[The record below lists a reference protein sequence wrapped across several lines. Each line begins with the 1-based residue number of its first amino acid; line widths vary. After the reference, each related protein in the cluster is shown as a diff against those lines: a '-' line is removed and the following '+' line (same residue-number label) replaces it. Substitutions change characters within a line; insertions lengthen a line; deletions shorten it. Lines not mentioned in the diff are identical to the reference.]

1 LPGQI
6 YPMLNEAISKM
17 PETFESK
24 VLLRGQEYYQK
35 GQVLNIRLSDGLLRG
50 RVKGSSSQIY
60 DVHMD
65 LKAWPGIPSRCTCVY
80 HLNCKH
86 AAACLFALRDRE
98 QVSSSLQPENR
109 LDRKLD
115 TWLKNLRVQEATSI
129 KKHVATHHLV
139 YLIHLRLEGNEHKVV
154 IQLALAKIL
163 KRGGYGKK
171 APFNSL
177 SDSKKQHFID
187 DDNEIVAQLLFKC
200 GVSGWFDSLTI
211 RNSELLESIIATGRA
226 FFIESP
232 DSPIQMGEAETGMCQ
247 WILSPNG
254 NQSLLLMHDKKII
267 DPLLL
272 DESWYFDLS
281 IPVIGRLN
289 TPYPVK
295 QLRHLLEAPP
305 ISIEQ
310 ADLLTKKMVKTCP
323 EFPTPQVFKKRETL
337 EITPVPVLILDAL
350 NELGREPA
358 WFYEKDE
365 DPNALFVARL
375 AFDYDGLIISSTEE
389 CSNVVRQQEDA
400 LFEYKRDKQFEE
412 EKFSEMHQVLNLR
425 PTLPWE
431 NYNWNLEENAL
442 FVLHEIHKLSDLE
455 FLYSQAL
462 PYLKS
467 QGWRVEFFSPLYQ
480 EVVSADDVEWYSE
493 LSESTTDFFSYQLGI
508 LVEGRTVSI
517 VPLVADLIQRY
528 SSDALDGLPD
538 EQLVKLPLE
547 DGRVLQLQMGRIKP
561 LVRLLL
567 QFGLRH
573 VDQNQHLQISKYQLI
588 LMQEAEL
595 AIAATRSR
603 WQGAE
608 TLRDELK
615 QLITLTNI
623 PEIQVPKG
631 LNADLRD
638 YQHYGLNWLQFLR
651 VSRFSGILADDMG
664 LGKTV
669 QTLAHLQYEK
679 EQGRL
684 KNATLIVA
692 PTSLVG
698 NWFAEAARF
707 TPELSVLIYHGS
719 ERHQDNFDDYDLV
732 ISTYG
737 LIHRDKVKFID
748 YHFYY
753 LILDEA
759 QFIKNARTK
768 TTQIIQQLQASHRL
782 CLTGTPLENHLGEL
796 WSLFHFLMPGL
807 LGDAKQFRI
816 WFRTPIEKYADLDR
830 RELLA
835 KRVKPFM
842 LRRTKNQVA
851 SELPPKTE
859 MTRTIEIVGP
869 QRDLYEAIRMS
880 MEKKVRDAIAK
891 QGLGKSHILLLDALL
906 KLRQVCCDPRLL
918 SLPEAAIAHG
928 TSSKLEALMELL
940 DNLVEEGRRV
950 LVFSQFTSM
959 LKLIEEQLVAKNYDY
974 LKLTGQTQNRQALVE
989 TFQQGNTPIF
999 LISLKAG
1006 GTGLNLTRADT
1017 VIHYDPWWNPAV
1029 EDQATDRTHRIG
1041 QENPVFVYKLI
1052 TAGTVEES
1060 ILGMQERKRQLVDGI
1075 LSSDASKTI
1084 TLSEADLD
1092 QFFMPLGD

>member
-1 LPGQI
+1 
-6 YPMLNEAISKM
+6 MLNEAISKM
-17 PETFESK
+17 PDAFESK
-24 VLLRGQEYYQK
+24 ILLRGQEYFQK
-35 GQVLNIRLSDGLLRG
+35 GQVLNIRLSDGLLKG

-60 DVHMD
+60 DIHMD
-65 LKAWPGIPSRCTCVY
+65 LKAWPGKPARCTCPY
-80 HLNCKH
+80 QLNCKH

-98 QVSSSLQPENR
+98 KVSIEFQPVDR

-115 TWLKNLRVQEATSI
+115 AWLKNLRAQEATTF
-129 KKHVATHHLV
+129 KKTEPTHHLT
-139 YLIHLRLEGNEHKVV
+139 YLIHLKLEGHEHKVS
-154 IQLALAKIL
+154 IELALAKIL

-171 APFNSL
+171 ITFNTL
-177 SDSKKQHFID
+177 SDSKKQHFIG

-211 RNSELLESIIATGRA
+211 RNSELLERIIKTGRA
-226 FFIESP
+226 FFTENDDMPIE
-232 DSPIQMGEAETGMCQ
+232 IGESLTGKCQ
-247 WILSPNG
+247 WMLAANG
-254 NQSLLLMHDKKII
+254 TQSLQLMHDDISI

-272 DESWYFDLS
+272 DESWYFNFNES
-281 IPVIGRLN
+281 VMGRLT
-289 TPYPVK
+289 TPYPVT

-305 ISIEQ
+305 IAIDQ
-310 ADLLTKKMVKTCP
+310 AELLSRKMAKTCP
-323 EFPTPQVFKKRETL
+323 EFPTPQVFKNREVVEVAPIPIVIFDT
-337 EITPVPVLILDAL
+337 L
-350 NELGREPA
+350 NEFDNEST
-358 WFYEKDE
+358 WFYEQNE
-365 DPNALFVARL
+365 DLEILFVTRV
-375 AFDYDGLIISSTEE
+375 AFDYSGIVISSADS
-389 CSNVVRQQEDA
+389 CNSVVQQNDGT
-400 LFEYKRDKQFEE
+400 LIEYKRDKNFEE
-412 EKFSEMHQVLNLR
+412 AKLQELREVLHLR
-425 PTLPWE
+425 ATHKWE
-431 NYNWNLEENAL
+431 NYNLSLNEHD
-442 FVLHEIHKLSDLE
+442 VLVLQSIKKQADLE
-455 FLYSQAL
+455 SLYNQSIPQ
-462 PYLKS
+462 LKNE
-467 QGWRVEFFSPLYQ
+467 GWRVEFASPVYQ
-480 EVVSADDVEWYSE
+480 EVVSADDVEWFSE
-493 LSESTTDFFSYQLGI
+493 VQEGSNDFFSYQLGI
-508 LVEGRTVSI
+508 LVEGRPVSI
-517 VPLVADLIQRY
+517 VPLVADLIHRY
-528 SSDALDGLPD
+528 SGNDLDGLPD
-538 EQLVKLPLE
+538 SQLVKLPLN

-567 QFGLRH
+567 QFGVRH
-573 VDQNQHLQISKYQLI
+573 IDENHNMKINKYQLI

-595 AIAATRSR
+595 AIAATKSR

-608 TLRDELK
+608 NLRNELR
-615 QLITLTNI
+615 QLINLVDL
-623 PEIQVPKG
+623 PEIEKPAG
-631 LNADLRD
+631 LNVNLRD

-651 VSRFSGILADDMG
+651 TSRFSGVLADDMG

-684 KNATLIVA
+684 KHASLIVA

-698 NWFAEAARF
+698 NWLAEAKRF
-707 TPELSVLIYHGS
+707 TPELKVLVYHGID
-719 ERHQDNFDDYDLV
+719 RHQDNFDDYDIV
-732 ISTYG
+732 VSTYG
-737 LIHRDKVKFID
+737 LIHRDKDRFID
-748 YHFYY
+748 YSFYY

-768 TTQIIQQLQASHRL
+768 TTQIIQQLKASHRL

-807 LGDAKQFRI
+807 LGDAKQFRL
-816 WFRTPIEKYADLDR
+816 WFRTPIEKYSDLDR

-835 KRVKPFM
+835 RRVKPFM

-859 MTRTIEIVGP
+859 MMRTIEIVGP

-918 SLPEAAIAHG
+918 SLPEATIAHG

-959 LKLIEEQLVAKNYDY
+959 LKLIEEELVARNYEY

-989 TFQQGNTPIF
+989 NFQEGKVPIF

-1052 TAGTVEES
+1052 TSGTVEEA

-1075 LSSDASKTI
+1075 LSSDASKTM
-1084 TLSEADLD
+1084 TLSEADLE
-1092 QFFMPLGD
+1092 QFFMPLS

>member
-1 LPGQI
+1 
-6 YPMLNEAISKM
+6 MLNEAISKM
-17 PETFESK
+17 PEAFEAK
-24 VLLRGQEYYQK
+24 ILLRGQEYFQK

-60 DVHMD
+60 DIHMD
-65 LKAWPGIPSRCTCVY
+65 LKAWPGKAARCTCNY
-80 HLNCKH
+80 QLNCKH

-98 QVSSSLQPENR
+98 QVSVEFQPVDR

-115 TWLKNLRVQEATSI
+115 TWLKNLRIQEATAI
-129 KKHVATHHLV
+129 KKHEPTHHLI
-139 YLIHLRLEGNEHKVV
+139 YLVNLRIDGHEHKVT
-154 IQLALAKIL
+154 IELALAKLL
-163 KRGGYGKK
+163 KRGGYGKMV
-171 APFNSL
+171 PFNTL
-177 SDSKKQHFID
+177 SESKKQHFIA

-211 RNSELLESIIATGRA
+211 RNSELLERIIKTERA
-226 FFIESP
+226 FFIEHE
-232 DSPIQMGEAETGMCQ
+232 DIPIQMGDTRIGKCQ
-247 WILSPNG
+247 WLLSPNG
-254 NQSLLLMHDKKII
+254 TQTLVLMHENKAI

-272 DESWYFDLS
+272 DESWYFSYPDL
-281 IPVIGRLN
+281 VMGRL
-289 TPYPVK
+289 TTSYPVR

-305 ISIEQ
+305 IPIDQAELLSI
-310 ADLLTKKMVKTCP
+310 KMAKTCP
-323 EFPTPQVFKKRETL
+323 EFPPPKVFKNREVL
-337 EITPVPVLILDAL
+337 EITPVPVLILDSL
-350 NELGREPA
+350 NEFDEKSS
-358 WFYEKDE
+358 WFYDKKE
-365 DPNALFVARL
+365 DQNAQYVARIS
-375 AFDYDGLIISSTEE
+375 FDYSGLIISSNET
-389 CSNVVRQQEDA
+389 CDSVVHQKDEA
-400 LFEYKRDKQFEE
+400 LVEYKRDKIFEE
-412 EKFSEMHQVLNLR
+412 NKINELNQEISLR
-425 PTLPWE
+425 PTHNWE
-431 NYNWNLEENAL
+431 NYNWNLEENAV
-442 FVLHEIHKLSDLE
+442 FVLNNVTEQGDLE
-455 FLYSQAL
+455 FLYNQVI
-462 PYLKS
+462 PQLKN
-467 QGWRVEFFSPLYQ
+467 QGWRIEFASSLYQ
-480 EVVSADDVEWYSE
+480 EIISADDVEWYSDVHE
-493 LSESTTDFFSYQLGI
+493 GSNDFFSYQLGI
-508 LVEGRTVSI
+508 LVEGRPVSI
-517 VPLVADLIQRY
+517 VPLVADLIHRY
-528 SSDALDGLPD
+528 TGNDLDNLPD
-538 EQLVKLPLE
+538 EQLVQLPLE

-561 LVRLLL
+561 LVRLLF
-567 QFGLRH
+567 QFGTRH
-573 VDQNQHLQISKYQLI
+573 VDENQHLQINKYQLI

-608 TLRDELK
+608 ALRGELK
-615 QLITLTNI
+615 QLINLSDL
-623 PEIQVPKG
+623 PEIEKP
-631 LNADLRD
+631 LNLHADLRD

-651 VSRFSGILADDMG
+651 TSRFSGVLADDMG

-684 KNATLIVA
+684 THATLIVA

-698 NWFAEAARF
+698 NWLAEAKRF
-707 TPELSVLIYHGS
+707 TPDLKVLVYHGID
-719 ERHQDNFDDYDLV
+719 RHQDNFDDYDLV

-737 LIHRDKVKFID
+737 LIHRDKTRFIE
-748 YHFYY
+748 YSFYY

-768 TTQIIQQLQASHRL
+768 TTQIIQQLKASHRL

-807 LGDAKQFRI
+807 LGDSKQFRL
-816 WFRTPIEKYADLDR
+816 WFRTPIEKHADLDR

-835 KRVKPFM
+835 RRVKPFM

-859 MTRTIEIVGP
+859 MMRTIEIVGP

-959 LKLIEEQLVAKNYDY
+959 LKLIEQELVARNYEY
-974 LKLTGQTQNRQALVE
+974 LKLTGQTQNRQALVDS
-989 TFQQGNTPIF
+989 FQQGKVPIF

-1052 TAGTVEES
+1052 TSGTVEEA

-1075 LSSDASKTI
+1075 LSADSTKTM

-1092 QFFMPLGD
+1092 QFFMPL

>member
-1 LPGQI
+1 
-6 YPMLNEAISKM
+6 MLNEAISKM
-17 PETFESK
+17 PDAFESK
-24 VLLRGQEYYQK
+24 ILLRGQEYFQS
-35 GQVLNIRLSDGLLRG
+35 GQVLNIRLSDGLLKG

-60 DVHMD
+60 DIHMD
-65 LKAWPGIPSRCTCVY
+65 LKSWPGKPSRCSCAY
-80 HLNCKH
+80 HSNCKH

-98 QVSSSLQPENR
+98 KINLSAQPPNK

-115 TWLKNLRVQEATSI
+115 LWLKNLRAQEITQV
-129 KKHVATHHLV
+129 KKHEATHHLI
-139 YLIHLRLEGNEHKVV
+139 YLISLRLGGHEHKIV
-154 IQLALAKIL
+154 IELALAKIL

-171 APFNSL
+171 VVFNSL
-177 SDSKKQHFID
+177 PESKKQHFID
-187 DDNEIVAQLLFKC
+187 DDNDIVAQLLFKC
-200 GVSGWFDSLTI
+200 GVTGWFDSLTI
-211 RNSELLESIIATGRA
+211 RNSDILTRIIATGRA
-226 FFIESP
+226 FFTEHE
-232 DSPIQMGEAETGMCQ
+232 DMPIQLGDTLNGTCE
-247 WILSPNG
+247 WILAANG
-254 NQSLLLMHDKKII
+254 SQSLKLMQDNKIL

-272 DESWYFDLS
+272 DETWYFDSEKALM
-281 IPVIGRLN
+281 GRLI

-305 ISIEQ
+305 IPVDQ
-310 ADLLTKKMVKTCP
+310 AELLTKKMVRTCP
-323 EFPTPQVFKKRETL
+323 EFPTPYVFDRREVK
-337 EITPVPVLILDAL
+337 EIMPTPVLILDAI
-350 NELGREPA
+350 NEFDEESS
-358 WFYEKDE
+358 WFYDREE
-365 DPNALFVARL
+365 DLNAVFIARV
-375 AFDYDGLIISSTEE
+375 AFDYSGLVIPVSEE
-389 CSNVVRQQEDA
+389 CPSVVRQQDKV
-400 LFEYKRDKQFEE
+400 LIEYRRDKRFEE
-412 EKFSEMHQVLNLR
+412 QKVEELNQAIALR
-425 PTLPWE
+425 SSHKWE
-431 NYNWNLEENAL
+431 DYNWKLGNHSV
-442 FVLHEIHKLSDLE
+442 FVLKNVTAPADMEL
-455 FLYSQAL
+455 LYGKSL
-462 PYLKS
+462 PYLKT
-467 QGWRVEFFSPLYQ
+467 QGWRIEFASSLYQ
-480 EVVSADDVEWYSE
+480 EIVSADDVEWYSDVQD
-493 LSESTTDFFSYQLGI
+493 STTDFFSYQLGI
-508 LVEGRTVSI
+508 LVEGKPVSI
-517 VPLVADLIQRY
+517 VPLVADLIQQY
-528 SSDALDGLPD
+528 TGNDLDSVPD
-538 EQLVKLPLE
+538 DQLVKLPLN
-547 DGRVLQLQMGRIKP
+547 DGRALQLQMGRIKP
-561 LVRLLL
+561 LVRLLF
-567 QFGLRH
+567 QFGMRQIDENH
-573 VDQNQHLQISKYQLI
+573 HLQINKYQLI

-595 AIAATRSR
+595 AIAAIKSR

-608 TLRDELK
+608 NLRGELRK
-615 QLITLTNI
+615 LIKLTGL
-623 PEIQVPKG
+623 PEIPLPPG
-631 LNADLRD
+631 LQANLRD

-651 VSRFSGILADDMG
+651 TSHFSGVLADDMG

-684 KNATLIVA
+684 TKATLIVA

-698 NWFAEAARF
+698 NWMAEAKKF
-707 TPELSVLIYHGS
+707 TPQLSVLAYHGS
-719 ERHQDNFDDYDLV
+719 DRHQDNFDDYDLI

-737 LIHRDKVKFID
+737 LIHRDKEKFIN
-748 YHFYY
+748 YTFYY

-768 TTQIIQQLQASHRL
+768 TTQIIHQLKADHRL

-807 LGDAKQFRI
+807 LGDAKQFRL
-816 WFRTPIEKYADLDR
+816 WFRTPIEKYADLNR
-830 RELLA
+830 QELLA
-835 KRVKPFM
+835 RRVKPFM

-851 SELPPKTE
+851 NELPPKTE

-959 LKLIEEQLVAKNYDY
+959 LKLIEEQLVIKKYEY
-974 LKLTGQTQNRQALVE
+974 LKLTGQTQNRQTLVD
-989 TFQQGNTPIF
+989 TFQQGDIPIF

-1052 TAGTVEES
+1052 TSGTVEEA

-1075 LSSDASKTI
+1075 LSSDASKTVA
-1084 TLSEADLD
+1084 LSEEDLD
-1092 QFFMPLGD
+1092 QFFLPLT

>member
-1 LPGQI
+1 MPGRI

-17 PETFESK
+17 PDAFESK
-24 VLLRGQEYYQK
+24 ILLRGQEYFQS
-35 GQVLNIRLSDGLLRG
+35 GQVLNIRLSDGLLKG

-60 DVHMD
+60 DIHMD
-65 LKAWPGIPSRCTCVY
+65 LKSWPGKPSRCTCVY
-80 HLNCKH
+80 QSNCKH
-86 AAACLFALRDRE
+86 AAACLFALRE
-98 QVSSSLQPENR
+98 QANVNATQPDR
-109 LDRKLD
+109 LDRRLD
-115 TWLKNLRVQEATSI
+115 IWLKNLRAQEETTV
-129 KKHVATHHLV
+129 KKQETTHHLNYIV
-139 YLIHLRLEGNEHKVV
+139 TLRLNGHEHKVS
-154 IQLALAKIL
+154 IELALAKLL

-171 APFNSL
+171 IIFNSL
-177 SDSKKQHFID
+177 PESKKQHFID
-187 DDNEIVAQLLFKC
+187 DDNDIVAQLLFKC

-211 RNSELLESIIATGRA
+211 RNSELLTRIISSGRA
-226 FFIESP
+226 FFSIDAEH
-232 DSPIQMGEAETGMCQ
+232 PIQIGEELTGTCQ
-247 WILSPNG
+247 WVLSPNG
-254 NQSLLLMHDKKII
+254 HQSLLLMQDDKII
-267 DPLLL
+267 TPLLL
-272 DESWYFDLS
+272 DECWYFS
-281 IPVIGRLN
+281 NAESVMGHLN
-289 TPYPVK
+289 TPYPVR

-305 ISIEQ
+305 IPIDQ
-310 ADLLTKKMVKTCP
+310 AKLLTKKMATTCP
-323 EFPTPQVFKKRETL
+323 EFPTPQVFEKCETV
-337 EITPVPVLILDAL
+337 EITPVPVLILDAVSEAGEVSSL
-350 NELGREPA
+350 
-358 WFYEKDE
+358 FYNQEEQISAVFIAKI
-365 DPNALFVARL
+365 
-375 AFDYDGLIISSTEE
+375 AFDYAGLIIPSTDD
-389 CSNVVRQQEDA
+389 CSKVVRQQDDV
-400 LFEYKRDKQFEE
+400 LFEYKRDWDFEE
-412 EKFSEMHQVLNLR
+412 LKLEQLHQSISLRAPHRWEYFNWDVPENSVLVLNNM
-425 PTLPWE
+425 E
-431 NYNWNLEENAL
+431 VQA
-442 FVLHEIHKLSDLE
+442 DLE
-455 FLYSQAL
+455 ILYNESI
-462 PYLKS
+462 PHLKK
-467 QGWRVEFFSPLYQ
+467 QGWRIEFASPLYQ
-480 EVVSADDVEWYSE
+480 EVISADDVEWYSD
-493 LSESTTDFFSYQLGI
+493 LHESTTDFFSYQLGI

-528 SSDALDGLPD
+528 SGDALDSLPD
-538 EQLVKLPLE
+538 TQLVKLPLE
-547 DGRVLQLQMGRIKP
+547 DGRALQLQMGRIKP

-567 QFGLRH
+567 QFGMRQINEH
-573 VDQNQHLQISKYQLI
+573 QHLQISKYQLI

-595 AIAATRSR
+595 AIAATNSR
-603 WQGAE
+603 WQGGE
-608 TLRDELK
+608 KFREELR
-615 QLITLTNI
+615 QLVKLTDI
-623 PEIQVPKG
+623 PEVTKPIG
-631 LNADLRD
+631 LNANLRD

-651 VSRFSGILADDMG
+651 SSRFSGILADDMG
-664 LGKTV
+664 LGKTI

-679 EQGRL
+679 EQDRL
-684 KNATLIVA
+684 KTATLIIA

-698 NWFAEAARF
+698 NWLAEAKRF
-707 TPELSVLIYHGS
+707 TPALKVLVYHGS
-719 ERHQDNFDDYDLV
+719 ERHQDNFDDFDLV

-737 LIHRDKVKFID
+737 LIHRDKEKFIN
-748 YHFYY
+748 YSFYY

-768 TTQIIQQLQASHRL
+768 TTQIIQQLKASHRL

-796 WSLFHFLMPGL
+796 WSLFHFLIPGL
-807 LGDAKQFRI
+807 LGDAKQFRL
-816 WFRTPIEKYADLDR
+816 WFRTPIEKYADFDR

-859 MTRTIEIVGP
+859 MIRTIEIVGP

-959 LKLIEEQLVAKNYDY
+959 LKLIEEQLVAKNYEY

-989 TFQQGNTPIF
+989 QFQEGTTPIF

-1052 TAGTVEES
+1052 TSGTVEEA
-1060 ILGMQERKRQLVDGI
+1060 IIGMQERKRQLVDGI
-1075 LSSDASKTI
+1075 LASDSSKAVS
-1084 TLSEADLD
+1084 LSEEDLE
-1092 QFFMPLGD
+1092 QFFMPLT